1 MDATIVNVALPV
13 VIRDL
18 DLTANQAEW
27 MNAIYSLTFAAL
39 LLTVGHLG
47 DLRGRRLL
55 FAGGMVVFML
65 ASVLAG
71 SAQGAVLLIG
81 ARLLQGIGASAILT
95 TTLSTMNSI
104 FRGRERG
111 IDFAV

>member
-1 MDATIVNVALPV
+1 VSLIIMDATIVNVALPV

-27 MNAIYSLTFAAL
+27 LNAILLAGFAAL

-55 FAGGMVVFML
+55 FAGGMTIFML
-65 ASVLAG
+65 AS
-71 SAQGAVLLIG
+71 
-81 ARLLQGIGASAILT
+81 T
-95 TTLSTMNSI
+95 
-104 FRGRERG
+104 GR
-111 IDFAV
+111 